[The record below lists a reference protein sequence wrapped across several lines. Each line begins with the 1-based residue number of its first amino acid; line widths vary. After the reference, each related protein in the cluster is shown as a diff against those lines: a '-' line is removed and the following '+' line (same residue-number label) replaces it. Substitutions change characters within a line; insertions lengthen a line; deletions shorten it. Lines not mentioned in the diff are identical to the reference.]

1 MKFEVKKPI
10 LGFENVKEVELVIE
24 DESFAF
30 LKDEKGNI
38 LFILV
43 NPFYVD
49 NSFAFEIPD
58 DIKNLLELKEGT
70 KIYVYSNVIK
80 KSPSDE
86 SLINFKAP
94 FIFNIE
100 NKSCIQIILEN
111 EGIYPLK
118 NFIKKAS

>member
-1 MKFEVKKPI
+1 MKFDVKKPI
-10 LGFENVKEVELVIE
+10 LGFENIKEVELIIE

-30 LKDEKGNI
+30 LKDDKGNI
-38 LFILV
+38 LFILI

-49 NSFAFEIPD
+49 NSFAFDIPE
-58 DIKNLLELKEGT
+58 DIKNLLELKEGA

-80 KSPSDE
+80 KSPADE

-94 FIFNIE
+94 FIFNVD

-111 EGIYPLK
+111 KGIYPLK